1 MFLRK
6 KVLAISSIEA
16 FLQKTSGSLHTHP
29 HRAKAGWIHLN
40 FSTSSRANWWGGR
53 GARNWEWKCETREK
67 QAGGF
72 LSKSNHSQGGFLSKN
87 KSSQVDF
94 FPKLNI
100 SRCISFKIK
109 SFKVGVFFKIRWIS
123 FQDQI
128 FYGGLLS
135 KLKYFK
141 VDFFSWL
148 GGFLPRWIFQL
159 ESFKMDFFLRSD
171 GFSFQIH
178 IVNFTSF
185 KVERWIHFWR
195 ELYR

>member
-1 MFLRK
+1 MFLPK

-67 QAGGF
+67 QADGFLSGSNHSRWIFFQEQIFPSGF
-72 LSKSNHSQGGFLSKN
+72 LSK
-87 KSSQVDF
+87 
-94 FPKLNI
+94 I
-100 SRCISFKIK
+100 
-109 SFKVGVFFKIRWIS
+109 
-123 FQDQI
+123 
-128 FYGGLLS
+128 
-135 KLKYFK
+135 KYFM
-141 VDFFSWL
+141 VEFFS
-148 GGFLPRWIFQL
+148 RWIFQL

-171 GFSFQIH
+171 GFSFQVH
-178 IVNFTSF
+178 IVNLTSF